1 MRKIIP
7 ATFILAV
14 AGPVLADDV
23 SDADRLLCSASEVT
37 VCFES
42 SDCVDVMPWELD
54 MPQFVIVDLKKKML
68 STTKA
73 SGENRSTPI
82 KFLQRQ
88 DQEIILQGAEAGR
101 AFSFVIDE
109 VTGLLTVAVARD
121 GLSVSVYGAC
131 TDAEL

>member
-1 MRKIIP
+1 MKKAISATLLLAAFGP
-7 ATFILAV
+7 AV
-14 AGPVLADDV
+14 ADDV
-23 SDADRLLCSASEVT
+23 SNSDRLLCSASEVT

-54 MPQFVIVDLKKKML
+54 MPQFVVVDLKKKTL

-82 KFLQRQ
+82 NFLQRK
-88 DQEIILQGAEAGR
+88 DQEIILQGVEAGR

-109 VTGLLTVAVARD
+109 LTGLLTVAVARD
-121 GLSVSVYGAC
+121 GMSVSVYGAC
-131 TDAEL
+131 TDANP

>member
-1 MRKIIP
+1 MRKTITAAFLLAIFGP
-7 ATFILAV
+7 AV
-14 AGPVLADDV
+14 ADDV

-42 SDCVDVMPWELD
+42 SECVDVMPWELD
-54 MPQFVIVDLKKKML
+54 MPQFVIVDLKKKTL

-82 KFLQRQ
+82 NYLLRE
-88 DQEIILQGAEAGR
+88 DQEIILQGVEAGR

-109 VTGLLTVAVARD
+109 LTGLLTVAVARD
-121 GLSVSVYGAC
+121 GMSVSVYGAC
-131 TDAEL
+131 TDANL

>member
-1 MRKIIP
+1 MRKTITAATVLAIFSP
-7 ATFILAV
+7 A
-14 AGPVLADDV
+14 LADDV
-23 SDADRLLCSASEVT
+23 TDSDRLLCSASEVT

-42 SDCVDVMPWELD
+42 SDCVEVMPWELD
-54 MPQFVIVDLKKKML
+54 MPQFIVVDLKKKTL

-82 KFLQRQ
+82 RTLQRD
-88 DQEIILQGAEAGR
+88 DQEIILQGVEAGR

-109 VTGLLTVAVARD
+109 LTGLLTVAVARD

-131 TDAEL
+131 TDADI

>member
-14 AGPVLADDV
+14 VGPALADDV

-54 MPQFVIVDLKKKML
+54 MPQFVVVDLKKKTL

-73 SGENRSTPI
+73 SGENRSTPVN
-82 KFLQRQ
+82 FLQRQ
-88 DQEIILQGAEAGR
+88 DQEIILQGVEAGR

-109 VTGLLTVAVARD
+109 LTGLLTVAVARD

-131 TDAEL
+131 TDADI

>member
-82 KFLQRQ
+82 RFLQRQ

>member
-82 KFLQRQ
+82 RFLQRQ

-131 TDAEL
+131 TDADI

>member
-1 MRKIIP
+1 MRKP
-7 ATFILAV
+7 LAAALILAIF
-14 AGPVLADDV
+14 GPALADNV
-23 SDADRLLCSASEVT
+23 TDADRLLCSASEVT

-54 MPQFVIVDLKKKML
+54 MPQFVVVDLKKKTL

-82 KFLQRQ
+82 NYMLRQ
-88 DQEIILQGAEAGR
+88 NMEIILQGVEAGR

-109 VTGLLTVAVARD
+109 LTGLLTVAVARD
-121 GLSVSVYGAC
+121 GMAVGVYGAC
-131 TDAEL
+131 TDADI

>member
-1 MRKIIP
+1 MRKIITTATMLAIFSP
-7 ATFILAV
+7 A
-14 AGPVLADDV
+14 LADDV
-23 SDADRLLCSASEVT
+23 TDSDRLLCSASEVT

-54 MPQFVIVDLKKKML
+54 MPQFIVIDLKKKTL

-82 KFLQRQ
+82 LTLLR
-88 DQEIILQGAEAGR
+88 DDEEIILQGVEAGR

-109 VTGLLTVAVARD
+109 LTGLLTVAVARD
-121 GLSVSVYGAC
+121 GMSVNVYGAC
-131 TDAEL
+131 TDADI

>member
-82 KFLQRQ
+82 RFLQRQ
-88 DQEIILQGAEAGR
+88 DQEIILQGVEAGR

>member
-1 MRKIIP
+1 MRKPITAATLLVLFGP
-7 ATFILAV
+7 A
-14 AGPVLADDV
+14 LADNVTDV
-23 SDADRLLCSASEVT
+23 DKLLCSASEVT

-54 MPQFVIVDLKKKML
+54 MPQFIVIDLKKKVL

-82 KFLQRQ
+82 RTLLR
-88 DQEIILQGAEAGR
+88 DNQEIVLQGVEAGR

-109 VTGLLTVAVARD
+109 ATGLLTVAVASD
-121 GLSVSVYGAC
+121 GMSVSVYGAC
-131 TDAEL
+131 TDADI

>member
-7 ATFILAV
+7 ATFILAL

-82 KFLQRQ
+82 RFLQRQ